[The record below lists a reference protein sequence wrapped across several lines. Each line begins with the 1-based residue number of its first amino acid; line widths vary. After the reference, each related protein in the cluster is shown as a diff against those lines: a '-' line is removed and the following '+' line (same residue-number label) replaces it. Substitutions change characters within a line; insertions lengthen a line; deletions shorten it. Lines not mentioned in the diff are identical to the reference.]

1 MSSFPLQ
8 KVRAAIIA
16 VLWLAL
22 TTLSGCSMLRLGYGQ
37 APDLAYW
44 WLDGYVDFDD
54 VQTPRVRAA
63 LADWLA
69 WNRKT
74 QLADYVALLARSEV
88 EVLANTTP
96 ERVCEVAAE
105 GRRYIDLAVDRLV
118 PAAAALAP
126 SLSAAQMQHLER
138 RYAKSNEEFRADYL
152 QNDPA
157 DRARASIKR
166 TVERVEMLYG
176 PVDEV
181 QLAGI
186 AKSVAQSPFD
196 PALWMAERLRR
207 QQDALQTLRR
217 LRSERG
223 GTELAQAQAQAALR
237 AHVRLYERSPREAY
251 RAYAI
256 RLTDYNCA
264 FAASLHNSMSAAQR
278 QVAVQRLKGWET
290 DLRLLA
296 AENGK

>member
-8 KVRAAIIA
+8 KVRTAIIT

-157 DRARASIKR
+157 DRARASVKR
-166 TVERVEMLYG
+166 AVERVEMLYG
-176 PVDEV
+176 RVDEV
-181 QLAGI
+181 QLASI

-196 PALWMAERLRR
+196 PELWMSERLRR

-217 LRSERG
+217 LRAERSG
-223 GTELAQAQAQAALR
+223 AEPAQAALR

-278 QVAVQRLKGWET
+278 QVAVQRLKGWES

>member
-1 MSSFPLQ
+1 
-8 KVRAAIIA
+8 
-16 VLWLAL
+16 
-22 TTLSGCSMLRLGYGQ
+22 MLRLGYGQ

-69 WNRKT
+69 WNRRT

-105 GRRYIDLAVDRLV
+105 GRQTIDVAVDRLV

-152 QNDPA
+152 QGDPA
-157 DRARASIKR
+157 DRARASVKR

-176 PVDEV
+176 RVEEA
-181 QLAGI
+181 QLASI

-196 PALWMAERLRR
+196 PELWMAERLRR

-217 LRSERG
+217 LRAERSG
-223 GTELAQAQAQAALR
+223 PEQAQAALR

-251 RAYAI
+251 RAYSI

-278 QVAVQRLKGWET
+278 QVAVQRLRGWET

>member
-176 PVDEV
+176 RVDEV

-207 QQDALQTLRR
+207 QQDALQTLWR

-223 GTELAQAQAQAALR
+223 GTELAQAALR

>member
-8 KVRAAIIA
+8 KVRTAIIT
-16 VLWLAL
+16 VLCLAL

-223 GTELAQAQAQAALR
+223 GTELAQAALR